1 MATSQRK
8 LNQLRQGKHRSPTR
22 NAQNAAI
29 RAGVAKKVK
38 GQPNTYLLTGK
49 RGQAYAD
56 AMGGT
61 NYTPST
67 GITFVYHDDHAEQ

>member
-1 MATSQRK
+1 MATSKRR
-8 LNQLRQGKHRSPTR
+8 LDQLRQGKHRSPTR

-38 GQPNTYLLTGK
+38 GKPNTYLLKGV

-61 NYTPST
+61 RYRPST
-67 GITFVYHDDHAEQ
+67 GIEFVYHDDHAEQ